1 MTPIKTPNCWPR
13 VGWALAMTRTLMTT
27 QLRMGLLSGVL
38 PFCAPPN
45 QRGIQPASAA
55 PREVS
60 PASMV
65 QPAMVPSTLMTAQAA
80 TRPAT
85 DEPMTRATRSA

>member
-1 MTPIKTPNCWPR
+1 MT
-13 VGWALAMTRTLMTT
+13 MTLMMT
-27 QLRMGLLSGVL
+27 QLRTGLLRGVL
-38 PFCAPPN
+38 PLSAPPN
-45 QRGIQPASAA
+45 QRGIQPASAE
-55 PREVS
+55 PRAVS

-65 QPAMVPSTLMTAQAA
+65 QPAMVPSTLITAQAA